1 MYKNTTQKLHFKQFI
16 TFVTCDKFKQI
27 HIKVI
32 GRQTSME
39 RGTNSTR
46 GPAQRST
53 LMAEPLG
60 GTTPLALAQRGL
72 GCDLALALASWF
84 RLPHC
89 FGGVLYYTIPYVN

>member
-1 MYKNTTQKLHFKQFI
+1 M
-16 TFVTCDKFKQI
+16 V
-27 HIKVI
+27 
-32 GRQTSME
+32 

-53 LMAEPLG
+53 LMPEPLG

-72 GCDLALALASWF
+72 GYDLALALASWF

-89 FGGVLYYTIPYVN
+89 FGGVLYYTERELTETVPLLTAWSQPNLTYLDRT